1 MATPD
6 PDPTAASTVAH
17 AATAPTPGTRKMPP
31 WGVGELPDAPHFTWR
46 NWAMLLGPGL
56 VMGGAAIGG
65 GEWLTG
71 PRISALYGG
80 SLLWLA
86 TLSIVGQ
93 VFYNMEISR
102 YTLYTGE
109 PIFTGK
115 FRLLPGP
122 GFWLFAYLLLD
133 FGSVFPYLAANA
145 ATPVAAVIL
154 GRLPDSARVA
164 PSLFLFGRGITDAAL
179 LQALAYLS
187 FIAILVPLV
196 VGGKVYDS
204 LKAVMSFKIAVILGF
219 LGFLAVFYS
228 EANTWKEIS
237 TGFLKIGTLPVL
249 SGEDRNGNGI
259 LDPGEDW
266 DRDGHLDVDES
277 LPATIDTNG
286 DGKPD
291 AWADV
296 DGDGRPD
303 RFIDRDGDG
312 TRDGTTVDNVFLAW
326 FQGRP
331 FLPLDLAMLGYMTAM
346 AAISGSGGLTNTSIS
361 GYTRDQGWGMGKLVG
376 AIPSMVGGH
385 GLQLSHVGM
394 VFPISAE
401 SIRRFRRWYR
411 HVLRDQ
417 LAVWTPAC
425 FLGIALPSM
434 LSIQFLRRGTEVAE
448 SGVAAMTA
456 GGVAAAAG
464 PTLGPVFWYI
474 TIFCG
479 FLVLAPSAATTADG
493 VLRRWVDVFWTGSAR
508 LRKLDPGKIRH
519 VYFAVLCAYAA
530 FGLVALSV
538 GRPGKL
544 LLWATTIYNFALG
557 FSCWHVLA
565 VNTILLPK
573 EIRPGWGIRIALVLA
588 GIFFFGLGVVVT
600 LQNFGYI

>member
-1 MATPD
+1 MASPD
-6 PDPTAASTVAH
+6 LNRDAVPAQAPPP
-17 AATAPTPGTRKMPP
+17 TAPTPGTKKMPP
-31 WGVGELPDAPHFTWR
+31 WELGELPDAPRITWR
-46 NWAMLLGPGL
+46 SWALLLGPGL
-56 VMGGAAIGG
+56 VMGGSAIGG

-86 TLSIVGQ
+86 TLSIVCQ

-115 FRLLPGP
+115 FRLVPGP
-122 GFWLFAYLLLD
+122 GFWLVAYVLLD

-154 GRLPDSARVA
+154 GRLPDAARPD
-164 PSLFLFGRGITDAAL
+164 PSLFLLGRGISDAAL
-179 LQALAYLS
+179 LQTLAYVCFL
-187 FIAILVPLV
+187 AILVPLA

-204 LKAVMSFKIAVILGF
+204 LKAVMSFKIVVVLG
-219 LGFLAVFYS
+219 
-228 EANTWKEIS
+228 NTWKEIL
-237 TGFLKIGTLPVL
+237 TGFLKVGTLPVL
-249 SGEDRNGNGI
+249 SPEDRNGNGV

-266 DRDGHLDVDES
+266 DRDGRLDVDES
-277 LPATIDTNG
+277 LAPTIDTNG
-286 DGKPD
+286 DGQAD

-296 DGDGRPD
+296 NGDGRPD

-312 TRDGTTVDNVFLAW
+312 IRDGTTVDNIFVALW
-326 FQGRP
+326 QGRP
-331 FLPLDLAMLGYMTAM
+331 LLPLDLAMLGYLTAM
-346 AAISGSGGLTNTSIS
+346 AAISGCGGLTNTSIS
-361 GYTRDQGWGMGKLVG
+361 GYTRDQGWGMGRHVG
-376 AIPSMVGGH
+376 AIPSMVGGR

-394 VFPISAE
+394 VFPITAE
-401 SIRRFRRWYR
+401 SVRRFRRWYR

-425 FLGIALPSM
+425 FIGIGLPSM
-434 LSIQFLRRGTEVAE
+434 LSVQFLRRGTEVAE

-456 GGVAAAAG
+456 GGVAQAAG
-464 PTLGPVFWYI
+464 PTLGPLFWYI

-479 FLVLAPSAATTADG
+479 FIVLAPSAATTADG

-508 LRKLDPGKIRH
+508 LRRLDPSMIRYL
-519 VYFAVLCAYAA
+519 YFVVLCAYGV
-530 FGLVALSV
+530 FGMIAIWA
-538 GRPGKL
+538 GRPEKL

-557 FSCWHVLA
+557 VSCWHVLA
-565 VNTILLPK
+565 VNTILLPR
-573 EIRPGWGIRIALVLA
+573 EIRPGWTIRIALVVS
-588 GIFFFGLGVVVT
+588 GIFFFGLGVLVT
-600 LQNFGYI
+600 LRNFGYI

>member
-1 MATPD
+1 MATSDPNPAPD
-6 PDPTAASTVAH
+6 AVH
-17 AATAPTPGTRKMPP
+17 AATVPTPGTTKMPP
-31 WGVGELPDAPHFTWR
+31 WGLGELSDAPRFTRR

-80 SLLWLA
+80 ALLWLA

-122 GFWLFAYLLLD
+122 GFWLFVYLLLD

-145 ATPVAAVIL
+145 ATSVAAVVL
-154 GRLPDSARVA
+154 GRLPDSAR
-164 PSLFLFGRGITDAAL
+164 PDPTFFLFGQGITDAAL

-187 FIAILVPLV
+187 FIAIVVPLV

-204 LKAVMSFKIAVILGF
+204 LKAVMSFKIVVVLGF
-219 LGFLAVFYS
+219 LTFLAVFYS
-228 EANTWKEIS
+228 RPSTWWEIG
-237 TGFLKIGTLPVL
+237 TGFVKFGTVPVL

-266 DRDGHLDVDES
+266 DGDGHLDVNES
-277 LPATIDTNG
+277 LPPTIDTDG
-286 DGKPD
+286 DGVAD

-303 RFIDRDGDG
+303 PFVDLDGDG
-312 TRDGTTVDNVFLAW
+312 IRDGTTVDNIFVAL

-331 FLPLDLAMLGYMTAM
+331 LLPLDLAMLGYLTAM
-346 AAISGSGGLTNTSIS
+346 AAISGSGGLTNTTIS
-361 GYTRDQGWGMGKLVG
+361 GYTRDQGWGMGKHVG
-376 AIPSMVGGH
+376 AIPSMVGGR

-394 VFPISAE
+394 IFPITAE
-401 SIRRFRRWYR
+401 SVRRFRRWYR

-417 LAVWTPAC
+417 LVVWTPAC

-456 GGVAAAAG
+456 SGVAEAAG
-464 PTLGPVFWYI
+464 PTLGPLFWYM

-493 VLRRWVDVFWTGSAR
+493 VLRRWVDVFWTGSTR
-508 LRKLDPGKIRH
+508 LRKLDPAKIRH
-519 VYFAVLCAYAA
+519 VYFTVLCAYAV
-530 FGLVALSV
+530 FGLIALSV

-565 VNTILLPK
+565 VNTILLPR
-573 EIRPGWGIRIALVLA
+573 EIRPGWGIRVALVLA
-588 GIFFFGLGVVVT
+588 GAFFFGLGVLVT
-600 LQNFGYI
+600 LRNFGYI